1 MELGRFRVGLRVPD
15 VSEAT
20 HFYRG
25 LGFSEVGTVPA
36 DDGRVLMAI
45 LQREGVMLLV
55 DALIGMPFAPTERE
69 HQVQSGPRGL
79 GVALGL
85 GVDDLAATYAYC
97 QGHGCT
103 ITAQPADTSYGD
115 RVFECIDPFGYL
127 WEISQPVAVV
137 PVDEALQV
145 LGADWS
151 QRPVSK

>member
-15 VSEAT
+15 VTEAA

-36 DDGRVLMAI
+36 DDGRALMAI

-55 DALIGMPFAPTERE
+55 DALVGMPFAATERE

-103 ITAQPADTSYGD
+103 ITAEPADTSYGD
-115 RVFECIDPFGYL
+115 RVFECIDPFDYL
-127 WEISQPVAVV
+127 WEMSQPVAVV
-137 PVDEALQV
+137 PAEEALQV
-145 LGADWS
+145 LGQDWS
-151 QRPVSK
+151 QRLSSE

>member
-36 DDGRVLMAI
+36 DDGRMLMAI

-79 GVALGL
+79 VRQPDFVIIDVGGVGSGRRVLGL
-85 GVDDLAATYAYC
+85 GVVGASV
-97 QGHGCT
+97 T
-103 ITAQPADTSYGD
+103 I
-115 RVFECIDPFGYL
+115 
-127 WEISQPVAVV
+127 
-137 PVDEALQV
+137 
-145 LGADWS
+145 
-151 QRPVSK
+151 

>member
-36 DDGRVLMAI
+36 DDGRMLMAI

-79 GVALGL
+79 G
-85 GVDDLAATYAYC
+85 
-97 QGHGCT
+97 
-103 ITAQPADTSYGD
+103 
-115 RVFECIDPFGYL
+115 RVP
-127 WEISQPVAVV
+127 
-137 PVDEALQV
+137 
-145 LGADWS
+145 
-151 QRPVSK
+151 

>member
-1 MELGRFRVGLRVPD
+1 MELGRFRVGLRVSD
-15 VSEAT
+15 VTEAAR
-20 HFYRG
+20 FYRG
-25 LGFSEVGTVPA
+25 LGFAEVGTVPA
-36 DDGRVLMAI
+36 DDGRALMAI

-55 DALIGMPFAPTERE
+55 DALVGIPFAFSERE

-97 QGHGCT
+97 QAKGCT
-103 ITAQPADTSYGD
+103 ITAEPADAAYGD

-127 WEISQPVAVV
+127 WEMSQPVAAV
-137 PVDEALQV
+137 PAEEALRS

-151 QRPVSK
+151 ERSTSE